1 MPQYRGSKPTV
12 LKSEEPEFRV
22 QKMERVEGGQNT
34 KALRENSEDRQN
46 TMHLTEQCSVH
57 AHKQTI
63 GAWEPQRDEIK
74 QPNPQSPHR
83 ARSLSYAQLPE
94 QKTSQHAQP

>member
-1 MPQYRGSKPTV
+1 
-12 LKSEEPEFRV
+12 
-22 QKMERVEGGQNT
+22 MERVECGQNT
-34 KALRENSEDRQN
+34 RQALREISEDRQN
-46 TMHLTEQCSVH
+46 TVHLTEQCSAH
-57 AHKQTI
+57 ARKQTI